1 MTFKKWPSIN
11 KFSDVYRHAQRTGT
25 ENVTLRGK
33 IKLHGTNAAIR
44 IKDNV
49 LTGQKRSSDVA
60 IGNDNAGFAVW
71 LDKVDYIGGAYYDD
85 MIIFGEWAGPG
96 IQSGDAVT
104 SIPHKKFF
112 VFALTSADMTVVVL
126 EPVAIQ
132 AVIAAAFG
140 DNTDIMVLPWYSEP
154 TTINMMIQSQAQDFV
169 SDATKVVDE
178 VIGVEDPYI
187 KEMFGVSG
195 VGEGLVYYAVDRH
208 EDWAGWMFKIK
219 SETHSVNS
227 SKKRDHVAPEKPE
240 GVDDFIEMFF
250 TENRFEQMLNETLDG
265 VADRKRTGDFLKAVM
280 SDVHKESVNEM
291 ELVDFEWKDVAK
303 YSVVKT
309 KNWLFAQAD
318 SLA

>member
-25 ENVTLRGK
+25 EMVTLRGK

-44 IKDNV
+44 IKDNI

-60 IGNDNAGFAVW
+60 VGDDNAGFAAW
-71 LDKVDYIGGAYYDD
+71 LSKVNYIGDAFYNDV
-85 MIIFGEWAGPG
+85 IIFGEWAGPG
-96 IQSGDAVT
+96 VQAGDAVAG
-104 SIPHKKFF
+104 IENKKFF
-112 VFALTSADMTVVVL
+112 VFALASADMTQVVL
-126 EPVAIQ
+126 EPAEIQ
-132 AVIAAAFG
+132 EVIDGAFG
-140 DNTDIMVLPWYSEP
+140 DHPDILVLPWYSEP

-169 SDATKVVDE
+169 TEQTRIVDE
-178 VIGVEDPYI
+178 VISVEDPYI
-187 KEMFGVSG
+187 KQMFGVSG
-195 VGEGLVYYAVDRH
+195 VGEGLVFYALDRG
-208 EDWAGWMFKIK
+208 EEWAGWMFKIK

-227 SKKRDHVAPEKPE
+227 SKKRDHVAPERPA

-250 TENRFEQMLNETLDG
+250 TENRFEQMLNESLDG

-318 SLA
+318 LL